1 MTHSVAS
8 EPDWSNVRL
17 EAENDVHIWLIDS
30 EKFAPQALSSEVE
43 ALFSDAER
51 VRYTGY
57 RFARDRDRFLLSR
70 WLRHV
75 VLSHYLEHQ
84 YLGECA
90 AFTTLTGSSL
100 RLSKRG
106 KPQFAGAGE
115 LPFGFSI
122 SHSHPYVALA
132 VSLQSATG
140 VDLELLPDQEVPRET
155 WFGAAEAFFA
165 ADEIAWLNQ
174 HAAKDQYRCFL
185 ELWTLKESVIKAC
198 DTTLHYALPE
208 VVCYLAGGQPLITMP
223 SPRGKLTYTHL
234 QAVQC
239 RVAQKCLLS
248 VAIASAKPVSSP
260 SLKVFELSGRQ
271 QFRRRSHQHVRFAA
285 QR

>member
-1 MTHSVAS
+1 MPNSAAS
-8 EPDWSNVRL
+8 TPDWSSVRL
-17 EAENDVHIWLIDS
+17 DAENDVHIWLIDTD
-30 EKFAPQALSSEVE
+30 KFTPQALSSEIE
-43 ALFSDAER
+43 ALLSDAER

-75 VLSHYLEHQ
+75 VLSHYLEHHC
-84 YLGECA
+84 LDDCA
-90 AFTTLTGSSL
+90 AFTTLTDASL
-100 RLSKRG
+100 RLSTRG

-115 LPFGFSI
+115 LPFGFSM

-132 VSLQSATG
+132 VSLQPATG

-155 WFGAAEAFFA
+155 WSGAAEAFFA

-174 HAAKDQYRCFL
+174 HAARDQYRCFL

-208 VVCYLAGGQPLITMP
+208 VVCYLAGGQPLVTMP
-223 SPRGKLTYTHL
+223 SPRGEITYTHL

-248 VAIASAKPVSSP
+248 VAIASSQPVSSP

-271 QFRRRSHQHVRFAA
+271 QFKRRSHQYVRFAS
-285 QR
+285 QW